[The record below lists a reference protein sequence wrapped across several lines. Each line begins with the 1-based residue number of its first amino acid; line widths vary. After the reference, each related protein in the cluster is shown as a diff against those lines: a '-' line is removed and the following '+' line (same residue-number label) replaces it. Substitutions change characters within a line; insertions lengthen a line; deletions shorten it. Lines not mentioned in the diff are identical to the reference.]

1 MPGDTA
7 GGRYVS
13 GVTSVVLTKPSVA
26 ADEATAPLRAS
37 IDGLTSALTA
47 RAGELADANDA
58 MSRARADRIAASRL
72 RKLELSMPVELPSLA
87 AFANRG
93 LVLRPDGPAG
103 RPTSVRLMIA
113 RVEAK
118 KLGLRSRIVV
128 AERVTIGADGSVTFV
143 LKPPAAARAL
153 KANVGKLALLAE
165 ATTGDRRS
173 LVSATVRR

>member
-58 MSRARADRIAASRL
+58 MSRARAKIASLQAAL
-72 RKLELSMPVELPSLA
+72 RELELSMPVELP
-87 AFANRG
+87 
-93 LVLRPDGPAG
+93 
-103 RPTSVRLMIA
+103 
-113 RVEAK
+113 
-118 KLGLRSRIVV
+118 
-128 AERVTIGADGSVTFV
+128 
-143 LKPPAAARAL
+143 
-153 KANVGKLALLAE
+153 
-165 ATTGDRRS
+165 
-173 LVSATVRR
+173 